1 MPVIAYTGRQIP
13 KKTSDQW
20 KMFTISKQILCI
32 LKLYPMTGAFVNIEV
47 KETSQVMAASF
58 AVSTGAFSYYRSVV
72 DGYRA
77 CHC

>member
-1 MPVIAYTGRQIP
+1 MPAIAYTGRRIP
-13 KKTSDQW
+13 KKSSNQR
-20 KMFTISKQILCI
+20 KMFTSTEQIPCI
-32 LKLYPMTGAFVNIEV
+32 IKLYPMTGAFVNTEV
-47 KETSQVMAASF
+47 KETSQVMVASF